1 MASVETDPPRETSQD
16 ARVLSFVLGPELQ
29 ATDAQPGNGLL
40 SSSDSHSTHRLIGPQ
55 GLGPRAWALEYG
67 RRRPY
72 RGSRSNSWED
82 RRRTRRALRR
92 AHSDAMYDSAME
104 ETDGEPEM
112 GPPVVPSIFQK
123 LMEEE
128 GHEAA
133 IDKLEQWENRFQERA
148 LHRQQKREASV
159 QRSQLS
165 MKQRINEVRRIFSG
179 KLRWLST
186 SLEVMSFLESLET
199 AFIECFTSK
208 ELDTDMSKQKPMRDD
223 SSSWA
228 LRWEE
233 DKMKF
238 VTETGVPPA
247 STLEAVKLLPIQRK
261 LVHRF
266 ARALGLNS
274 LSVDPQWC
282 NGSEL
287 KAVLF
292 RPSRA
297 QVERRFWTPPV
308 EKVMPQFCNHR
319 FSKELADL
327 EDPFPSHEQWEVV

>member
-1 MASVETDPPRETSQD
+1 
-16 ARVLSFVLGPELQ
+16 
-29 ATDAQPGNGLL
+29 
-40 SSSDSHSTHRLIGPQ
+40 
-55 GLGPRAWALEYG
+55 
-67 RRRPY
+67 
-72 RGSRSNSWED
+72 
-82 RRRTRRALRR
+82 
-92 AHSDAMYDSAME
+92 MYDSAME

-112 GPPVVPSIFQK
+112 GPPAVPSIFQK
-123 LMEEE
+123 LMEEV

-133 IDKLEQWENRFQERA
+133 IDKLEQWEKHFQERA
-148 LHRQQKREASV
+148 LRRQQKREASV

-165 MKQRINEVRRIFSG
+165 VTERINKVRRIFSG

-208 ELDTDMSKQKPMRDD
+208 DVDTDTSKQKPMRDD

-266 ARALGLNS
+266 AHALGLNS
-274 LSVDPQWC
+274 QSVEPQLC
-282 NGSEL
+282 DGSKL

-292 RPSRA
+292 RPSRG
-297 QVERRFWTPPV
+297 QVERQYWTPPV
-308 EKVMPQFCNHR
+308 EKVIPQFFNHR
-319 FSKELADL
+319 FSKEPAELDN
-327 EDPFPSHEQWEVV
+327 PFPVHEQWVVV